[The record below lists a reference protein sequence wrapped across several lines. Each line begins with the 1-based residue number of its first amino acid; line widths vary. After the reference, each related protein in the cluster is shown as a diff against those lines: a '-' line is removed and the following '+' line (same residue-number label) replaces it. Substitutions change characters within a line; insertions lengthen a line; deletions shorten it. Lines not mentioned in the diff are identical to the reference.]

1 MIQVVGHC
9 LLNSWET
16 AALWGITAFCGAHPM
31 EVVITAFGLFPAHDE
46 GDILSRDRM
55 DHAHVVTELD
65 PISSLRITAW
75 CMNALYRLQ
84 TFQSQATAQLVDQA
98 QTLQMTVQL
107 RDEQMQQASD
117 ELADRG
123 ARIGTLEAQVQ
134 ELQVTLAERA
144 AELDF
149 LADQLHDLQ
158 LDLDDANA
166 QLQ

>member
-1 MIQVVGHC
+1 
-9 LLNSWET
+9 
-16 AALWGITAFCGAHPM
+16 
-31 EVVITAFGLFPAHDE
+31 
-46 GDILSRDRM
+46 
-55 DHAHVVTELD
+55 
-65 PISSLRITAW
+65 
-75 CMNALYRLQ
+75 
-84 TFQSQATAQLVDQA
+84 
-98 QTLQMTVQL
+98 MTVQL

-134 ELQVTLAERA
+134 ELQVTLTKRA

-166 QLQ
+166 QLQQHALHVPPDMMQVDGEEEGISDVNIEEDDPQPALIVPHSPAESIASVHN